1 VFQPSRAVFRHYR
14 QLGVIASLI
23 FATLVCAGLLVLR
36 VAYAHNLNYV
46 WLLWNLFLAWLPAA
60 SALIAYNVYKRHSRL
75 SWFLVIACAVA
86 WFFFLPNAPY
96 LVTDMVH
103 LRHQPDAPFWYDLLL
118 LLAFAWT
125 GLFLGLV
132 SLLLMQE
139 IVRKFAGT
147 FAGWIFAVVMLGL
160 SSFGIYLGR
169 FLRWNSWDVLF
180 NPFRLF
186 VDVARPV
193 IHPLSHPQTVV
204 FSVLFAFF
212 LVAMYL
218 TLKAVMNFQPD
229 GASPGSSDL
238 F

>member
-1 VFQPSRAVFRHYR
+1 MFKPLPAFLRHYR

-23 FATLVCAGLLVLR
+23 FASLVCLGLLVLR
-36 VAYAHNLNYV
+36 VAYSHSLHYV
-46 WLLWNLFLAWLPAA
+46 WLLWNLSLAWLPAA
-60 SALIAYNVYKRHSRL
+60 SALIAYNLHKHHSKL
-75 SWFLVIACAVA
+75 SWFLVSACAVA

-96 LVTDMVH
+96 LVTDMIH
-103 LRHQPDAPFWYDLLL
+103 LRAQPDAPFWYDLLL

-139 IVRKFAGT
+139 LVRRFAGAIT
-147 FAGWIFAVVMLGL
+147 SWLFAIGMLGL

-180 NPFRLF
+180 NPLRLL
-186 VDVARPV
+186 VDVAQPV
-193 IHPLSHPQTVV
+193 IHPLAHTQTVV

-218 TLKAVMNFQPD
+218 TLAALMNFQPD
-229 GASPGSSDL
+229 VRRS
-238 F
+238 